1 MYLQSDISHWSRDK
15 CGSQNTETRDTP
27 SIQVCTSN
35 RAPWPWPTE
44 VMQNSTH
51 CMHSYGNTV
60 ATPPPCFFSFMPFI
74 ETKTLLS
81 WYQGWAELIN
91 VCNPCVSEG
100 ITALLHIFT
109 KLRRPATLQRRNV
122 TLHLQFKI
130 KTDECIKKKIFQFY
144 SKPSIYFSFL
154 NPCSKFL
161 LWSVQ
166 CVFFFPPITSHA
178 SFSRCIGSVNKY
190 WAGMAS
196 LKKKEKKKY
205 Y

>member
-60 ATPPPCFFSFMPFI
+60 ATPPPCFFC
-74 ETKTLLS
+74 LS
-81 WYQGWAELIN
+81 LKQRRCCHDIN
-91 VCNPCVSEG
+91 PRVSEG
-100 ITALLHIFT
+100 ITALLHI
-109 KLRRPATLQRRNV
+109 LPSYGGPPALQRRNV

-161 LWSVQ
+161 L
-166 CVFFFPPITSHA
+166 
-178 SFSRCIGSVNKY
+178 
-190 WAGMAS
+190 
-196 LKKKEKKKY
+196 
-205 Y
+205 